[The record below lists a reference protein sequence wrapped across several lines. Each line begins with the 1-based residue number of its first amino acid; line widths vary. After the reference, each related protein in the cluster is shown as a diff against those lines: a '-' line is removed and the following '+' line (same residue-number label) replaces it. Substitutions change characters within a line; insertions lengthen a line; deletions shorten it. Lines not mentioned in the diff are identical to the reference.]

1 MQIIGEKLKNLR
13 KDRGLTQKDLAD
25 NAGVTGGMIS
35 IMESNK
41 VSPSVATLMKVLSAL
56 NVSPG
61 EFFQQDSTV
70 TKKFFFN
77 DDELINIGTGNIILK
92 LVGGKNAGC
101 EIGLL
106 KETYPPGSDTGSE
119 MISFEGQEGGFI
131 IQGEIEVT
139 IGDQK
144 QILKSGQAYYFDTSI
159 PHRFQN
165 LSKEVCE
172 IISASTY
179 HQ

>member
-1 MQIIGEKLKNLR
+1 MEFIGEKLKNLR
-13 KDRGLTQKDLAD
+13 KDRGITQKELAD
-25 NAGVTGGMIS
+25 NAGVTAAMIS

-56 NVSPG
+56 NISPG
-61 EFFQQDSTV
+61 EFFQQESAV

-77 DDELINIGTGNIILK
+77 DDELINIGSGDIVLK
-92 LVGGKNAGC
+92 LVGGKNAGY

-106 KETYPPGSDTGSE
+106 RETYPPGSDTGFE

-144 QILKSGQAYYFDTSI
+144 QILKSGQAYYFDTAI

-165 LSKEVCE
+165 LSNEVCE

-179 HQ
+179 NQ